1 LQEEK
6 RDEVWTDIY
15 KIESWCRIVQNQ
27 RPWPYADQYHSEVLW
42 RSLIADQSYGS
53 SPAHP
58 DLRSSFRDFVA
69 RIFAINI
76 IHAHRFRLTSEA
88 FWDNHP
94 AYRHLSDVKQFL
106 PSLDEIEASKRD
118 FERLLTLISDAEKEA
133 LLSGQTQVPT
143 DMLSNNSTLLR
154 CDYHTQFN
162 IAGGQLFSSTYG
174 HVGLAPGLAKL
185 DDVLCFIQG
194 ARVPF
199 VLRPGLNQRYRLVGD
214 CYIHGLMR
222 GEVESLGLAVED
234 ILLE

>member
-1 LQEEK
+1 MALAHP
-6 RDEVWTDIY
+6 WTDIY

-27 RPWPYADQYHSEVLW
+27 RPWPYADQYRSEVLW
-42 RSLIADQSYGS
+42 RSLIAGKSYGS
-53 SPAHP
+53 SPARA
-58 DLRSSFRDFVA
+58 DLRSSFRDFVT

-76 IHAHRFRLTSEA
+76 VHAHRFGLTSEA

-94 AYRHLSDVKQFL
+94 AYRHLSEVEQFL
-106 PSLDEIEASKRD
+106 PSQDEIEASKRD
-118 FERLLTLISDAEKEA
+118 FERLLASLSDAEKEA

-143 DMLSNNSTLLR
+143 NMLLNDSTLLR

-162 IAGGQLFSSTYG
+162 IVGGQLFASTYG

-185 DDVLCFIQG
+185 DDVLCFIRG

-199 VLRPGLNQRYRLVGD
+199 VLRPGLNKRYRLIGD
-214 CYIHGLMR
+214 CYIHGLMH
-222 GEVESLGLAVED
+222 GEVESLELAVEE